1 MWSILTNLKKFGI
14 KAWLFDAERK
24 RNRLDIKI
32 LKSSYTNWEQNKNV
46 SKARFCSSLT
56 KPLSSWG
63 VPWIHKKNTG
73 IHHK

>member
-32 LKSSYTNWEQNKNV
+32 LKSSYTN
-46 SKARFCSSLT
+46 
-56 KPLSSWG
+56 
-63 VPWIHKKNTG
+63 
-73 IHHK
+73 